1 VSVISLLGQHAVH
14 RCSTHPKHAR
24 DGARGLTTR
33 VHPLCQANFR
43 LVEHGGSSD
52 VLTTCPARLTGGC
65 AAFATKLKFKL
76 GEASF

>member
-1 VSVISLLGQHAVH
+1 
-14 RCSTHPKHAR
+14 
-24 DGARGLTTR
+24 